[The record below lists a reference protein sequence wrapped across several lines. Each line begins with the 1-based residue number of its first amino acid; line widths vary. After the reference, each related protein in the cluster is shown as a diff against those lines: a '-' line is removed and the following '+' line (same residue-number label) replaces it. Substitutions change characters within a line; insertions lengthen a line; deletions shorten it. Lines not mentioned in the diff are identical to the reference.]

1 MSVEKIEVGF
11 DLTGSGGPF
20 LTLDD
25 PISGQLDNPDWVL
38 GGTLFYDIT
47 DRAKN
52 YNIDRGKSREFDG
65 YSTGEAVVVFD
76 NRDRAFDPTFTSSPF
91 YGNIIPKRELRIS
104 TNGIVNFFGVVD
116 DWNLQYELNGQS
128 EAVVVAFDGLNYL
141 NKQTLTGG
149 TATPQTTG
157 QRIEA
162 ILDDPSVNWPATRRN
177 IDTGSGTLGADVIAS
192 DTSAIDYLRLVEKSE
207 PGALFVGKTGNL
219 TFKDRTVA
227 ASSTGSVHLSDAG
240 DGIPYEEVRVVYGS
254 ELLYNEIVIGSITTA
269 STAIAYDLDSINE
282 YGILNYTQTD
292 LLMDTDAQVE
302 NMAIYLAQKY
312 SQPEFRFETVSVRT
326 NGLNQADEDAL
337 LNIELG
343 DVVKV
348 SFTPNSIPP
357 AIVKYA
363 EVIKIEHN
371 VDVDGEHIISFGF
384 SALDF
389 TYLVLDDA
397 QFGKLDSNNALAYQ
411 PTKIGEIDGWIRS

>member
-1 MSVEKIEVGF
+1 MSTEKIEVGF

-25 PISGQLDNPDWVL
+25 PISGQLDNPEWLL

-47 DRAKN
+47 DRAKS
-52 YNIDRGKSREFDG
+52 YNIDRGKAREFDG
-65 YSTGEAVVVFD
+65 YQTGEASVIFD
-76 NRDRAFDPTFTSSPF
+76 NRDRAFDPTFEDSPF

-104 TNGIVNFFGVVD
+104 TNGIISFFGTVD
-116 DWNLQYELNGQS
+116 DWNLQYELGGQS
-128 EAVVVAFDGLNYL
+128 EATVVASDGMSFLN
-141 NKQTLTGG
+141 NQTLTGG

-157 QRIEA
+157 ERIA
-162 ILDDPSVNWPATRRN
+162 AVLDDPAVNWPATRRS
-177 IDTGSGTLGADVIAS
+177 IDMGSGTLGADVIDPDSPAL
-192 DTSAIDYLRLVEKSE
+192 DYLRLVEKSE
-207 PGALFVGKTGNL
+207 PGSLFVGKNGYL
-219 TFKDRTVA
+219 VFKDRTVA
-227 ASSTGSVHLSDAG
+227 ASSTDSVHLSDAG
-240 DGIPYEEVRVVYGS
+240 DGIPYQEVKVVYGS
-254 ELLYNEIVIGSITTA
+254 ELLYNEIVIGSTTTA
-269 STAIAYDLDSINE
+269 STAIAYDYDSIAE

-292 LLMDTDAQVE
+292 LLMDTDEQVE
-302 NMAIYLAQKY
+302 NMAVFLAQKY

-348 SFTPNSIPP
+348 SFTPNGVPP

-363 EVIKIEHN
+363 EVIKISHN
-371 VDVDGEHIISFGF
+371 VDTDGEHIITFGF

-397 QFGKLDSNNALAYQ
+397 QFGKLDSNNALS
-411 PTKIGEIDGWIRS
+411 W